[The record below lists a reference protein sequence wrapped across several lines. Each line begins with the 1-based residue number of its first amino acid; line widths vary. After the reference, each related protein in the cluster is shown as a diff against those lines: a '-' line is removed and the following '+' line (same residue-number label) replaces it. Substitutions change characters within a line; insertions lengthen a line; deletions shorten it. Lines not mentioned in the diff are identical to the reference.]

1 MPREV
6 QSQSNRG
13 QGGKAVF
20 GLLVNAVF
28 WVIVAIAVPVGEF
41 LRAIPDIAPYAP
53 FAPVLFYGLALWS
66 FVRAIRGLQ
75 RLAAGHASTPR
86 LRVSGAAA
94 RQQPARTQSTGG
106 KRAKALPAGAMT
118 RPPTVQRMR

>member
-1 MPREV
+1 MQREV

-28 WVIVAIAVPVGEF
+28 WLIVAIAVPVGEF

-75 RLAAGHASTPR
+75 RLAAGGMSAPR
-86 LRVSGAAA
+86 FRVSGAAA
-94 RQQPARTQSTGG
+94 HSQPTGG
-106 KRAKALPAGAMT
+106 KRTKAAPAAAMI